1 MQNRLASINLDTQ
14 GEQTAIE
21 ILFAHNDEP
30 LPAEFL
36 AYAKP
41 QSDNDNPLADHQ
53 IRKWKSRRLA
63 HFLLVQLAEK
73 YGIERQ
79 QFNHIMRT
87 RSGRPYIADDRV
99 DFNISHSGD
108 WVAVIFS
115 VSAGQKKAVGV
126 DLEHPQKTRRYLELL
141 NYYASPT
148 EIREI
153 QTTTLLPEL
162 KTLSSRFYLSWCL
175 REAIL
180 KSQGVGIVKLTEV
193 AHSLAQQKIC
203 SAYCPTGKLA
213 FHFDLPFY
221 LAYFFEQSPTV
232 LSLPRLAQWKKGQ
245 AVEITHISPIIYQ
258 VNTDAKIKF

>member
-1 MQNRLASINLDTQ
+1 MQNKLTPLNLQKQ
-14 GEQTAIE
+14 GEQTAVE

-41 QSDNDNPLADHQ
+41 QTDNARPLADHQ

-63 HFLLVQLAEK
+63 QFLLIQLAEK

-79 QFNHIMRT
+79 HFSQIKRT
-87 RSGRPYIADDRV
+87 KSGRPYITDERV

-115 VSAGQKKAVGV
+115 VSSGQKKAVGV
-126 DLEHPQKTRRYLELL
+126 DLEHPQKTRRYLDLL
-141 NYYASPT
+141 NYYASPQ
-148 EIREI
+148 EISEI
-153 QTTTLLPEL
+153 QTATLLPEL
-162 KTLSSRFYLSWCL
+162 ATLSSRFYLSWCL

-180 KSQGVGIVKLTEV
+180 KSQGVGIVKLAEV
-193 AHSLAQQKIC
+193 AHSLAQQTIH
-203 SAYCPTGKLA
+203 SAHCPTGKLA

-221 LAYFFEQSPTV
+221 FAYFFEQSPTM
-232 LSLPRLAQWKKGQ
+232 LSLPRLAQWKNGQ
-245 AVEITHISPIIYQ
+245 AVEITDTSPIIYQ
-258 VNTDAKIKF
+258 VNPNAKIKS